1 MSLLIV
7 LILSLSFIDG
17 INGKSERYISRV
29 KTTKSVKV
37 MIIDGEVNT
46 KIGRF
51 ARIAQYYKDMPG
63 DVDKFDGHGSKV
75 ASALLFGDLRDKKE
89 LCPQVK
95 IVACRTFFNERFN
108 EGAYLECLRIAEV
121 QNYDYVNISMQYG
134 EYDKREYQAI
144 KKITDKG
151 ARVVTAAGN
160 SKLNYNEKPT
170 YPAAYDADSTN
181 PKVPFIGL
189 NSNLIV
195 VQALNENG
203 NIANYSNV
211 GDNAVSEYGIFSMY
225 DDSGDVGYFSGTSF
239 ASPLFLH
246 KLILDEVCGE

>member
-1 MSLLIV
+1 M
-7 LILSLSFIDG
+7 LILSVSFIDG
-17 INGKSERYISRV
+17 ISGKSERYIRRIETS
-29 KTTKSVKV
+29 KSVKV

-51 ARIAQYYKDMPG
+51 ARIIQYYKEVLG
-63 DVDKFDGHGSKV
+63 DVDKFNGHGSKV
-75 ASALLFGDLRDKKE
+75 ASALLFGDLSNKKE

-95 IVACRTFFNERFN
+95 VVACKTFFDGKFN
-108 EGAYLECLRIAEV
+108 EGAYRECLRIAEV

-134 EYDKREYQAI
+134 LYDEKEYQTI

-151 ARVVTAAGN
+151 ARVITAAGN
-160 SKLNYNEKPT
+160 SGLNYNNKPT
-170 YPAAYDADSTN
+170 YPAAYDANSTD
-181 PKVPFIGL
+181 PKTPFIGL

-195 VQALNENG
+195 VQALDESG
-203 NIANYSNV
+203 NIADYSNV
-211 GDNAVSEYGIFSMY
+211 GDNAVSDYGSFLMY
-225 DDSGDVGYFSGTSF
+225 DDSGDVGNFDGTSF